1 MRVGLWVVR
10 MTQTIEEQLAEAKK
24 RADKFRY
31 IIATKDGFTKAS
43 ARANLKRVLKMIR
56 RLEGEI

>member
-10 MTQTIEEQLAEAKK
+10 MTETIEERLADAQK
-24 RADKFRY
+24 RAERLRY
-31 IIATKDGFTKAS
+31 TIETKDGFTKAS

>member
-1 MRVGLWVVR
+1 
-10 MTQTIEEQLAEAKK
+10 MTESIEERLAEAQK
-24 RADKFRY
+24 RAERLRY
-31 IIATKDGFTKAS
+31 TIETKDGFTKAS

>member
-1 MRVGLWVVR
+1 
-10 MTQTIEEQLAEAKK
+10 MTSYTGTTSEQLAEARK
-24 RADKFRY
+24 RAERFRH
-31 IIATKDGFTKAS
+31 IIETKDGFTKAS